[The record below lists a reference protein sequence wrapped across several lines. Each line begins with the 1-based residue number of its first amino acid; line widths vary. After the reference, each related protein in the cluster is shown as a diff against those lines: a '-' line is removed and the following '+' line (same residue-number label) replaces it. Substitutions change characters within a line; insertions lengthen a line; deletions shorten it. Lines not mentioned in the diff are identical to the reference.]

1 MPIDPL
7 SLASRIAASGLSVQ
21 ETRMRVVSEN
31 LANAQSTGNT
41 PGADAYRR
49 KTISFSWELDRTIG
63 ASRAEVAKIDVD
75 PADFTIEY
83 DPGNPAADSKGMV
96 KLPNVNVL
104 IELADMREANRS
116 YEANLQTV
124 KQTRE
129 LVSMTIDLLR
139 AGQ

>member
-1 MPIDPL
+1 MVIDPL
-7 SLASRIAASGLSVQ
+7 SLASRIASSGLDVQ
-21 ETRMRVVSEN
+21 ETRMRVLSEN
-31 LANAQSTGNT
+31 LANSQSTGDT

-49 KTISFSWELDRTIG
+49 KTISFSWELDRSLG
-63 ASRAEVAKIDVD
+63 ASSAKVSRISVD
-75 PADFTIEY
+75 PSEFTIEY
-83 DPGNPAADSKGMV
+83 DPGNPAADDKGMV
-96 KLPNVNVL
+96 KRPNVNML

>member
-1 MPIDPL
+1 MVVDPL
-7 SLASRIAASGLSVQ
+7 SLASRIASSGLDVQ
-21 ETRMRVVSEN
+21 ETRMRILSEN
-31 LANAQSTGNT
+31 LANAQSTGDT
-41 PGADAYRR
+41 PGSDAYRR
-49 KTISFSWELDRTIG
+49 KTISFSWELDRALG
-63 ASRAEVAKIDVD
+63 ASSAKVSRIATD
-75 PADFTIEY
+75 PGEFNIEY
-83 DPGNPAADSKGMV
+83 DPGNPAANEDGMV

-129 LVSMTIDLLR
+129 LVSLTIDLLR

>member
-7 SLASRIAASGLSVQ
+7 SLASRIASSGLTVQ
-21 ETRMRVVSEN
+21 ETRMRVLSEN
-31 LANAQSTGNT
+31 LANSQSTGNT

-63 ASRAEVAKIDVD
+63 ASRAEVSKIDID
-75 PADFTIEY
+75 PSEFIIEY
-83 DPGNPAADSKGMV
+83 DPGNPAADNKGMV
-96 KLPNVNVL
+96 KLPNINVL
-104 IELADMREANRS
+104 VELADMREANRT

-129 LVSMTIDLLR
+129 LISMTIDLLR

>member
-1 MPIDPL
+1 MVIDPL
-7 SLASRIAASGLSVQ
+7 SLASRIASSGLDVQ
-21 ETRMRVVSEN
+21 ETRMRVLSEN
-31 LANAQSTGNT
+31 LANSQSTGDT

-49 KTISFSWELDRTIG
+49 KTISFSWELDRSLG
-63 ASRAEVAKIDVD
+63 ASSAKVSRISED
-75 PADFTIEY
+75 PSEFTIEY
-83 DPGNPAADSKGMV
+83 DPGNPAADDKGMV
-96 KLPNVNVL
+96 KRPNVNML

>member
-1 MPIDPL
+1 MPVDPL
-7 SLASRIAASGLSVQ
+7 SLASRIASSGLNVQ
-21 ETRMRVVSEN
+21 ETRMRVLSEN

-49 KTISFSWELDRTIG
+49 KTISFSWELDRSIG
-63 ASRAEVAKIDVD
+63 ASRAEVATIDSD
-75 PADFTIEY
+75 PGDFRVEY
-83 DPGNPAADSKGMV
+83 DPGNPAANNDGMV

-104 IELADMREANRS
+104 VELADMREANRS

-129 LVSMTIDLLR
+129 LISMTIDLLR
-139 AGQ
+139 SQ

>member
-1 MPIDPL
+1 MPVDPL
-7 SLASRIAASGLSVQ
+7 TLASRIASSGLNVQ
-21 ETRMRVVSEN
+21 ETRMRVLSEN

-49 KTISFSWELDRTIG
+49 KTISFSWELDRTFG
-63 ASRAEVAKIDVD
+63 ASRAEVSKIDVD
-75 PADFTIEY
+75 PAEFTMEY
-83 DPGNPAADSKGMV
+83 DPGNPAADRNGMV

-104 IELADMREANRS
+104 VELADMREANRS

>member
-1 MPIDPL
+1 MPVDPL
-7 SLASRIAASGLSVQ
+7 SLASRIASSGLTVQ
-21 ETRMRVVSEN
+21 ETRMRVLSEN

-104 IELADMREANRS
+104 IELADMREANRT

-129 LVSMTIDLLR
+129 LISMTIDLLR
-139 AGQ
+139 ASQ

>member
-139 AGQ
+139 ASQ

>member
-7 SLASRIAASGLSVQ
+7 SLASRIASSGLSVQ

-49 KTISFSWELDRTIG
+49 KTISFSWELDRTLG

>member
-1 MPIDPL
+1 MVIDPL
-7 SLASRIAASGLSVQ
+7 SLASRIASSGLDVQ
-21 ETRMRVVSEN
+21 ETRMRILSEN
-31 LANAQSTGNT
+31 LANSQSTGDT

-49 KTISFSWELDRTIG
+49 KTVSFSWELDRSIG
-63 ASRAEVAKIDVD
+63 ASRARVSKIGED
-75 PADFTIEY
+75 PGNFTIEY
-83 DPGNPAADSKGMV
+83 DPGNPAADSQGMV
-96 KLPNVNVL
+96 KMPNVNVL
-104 IELADMREANRS
+104 VELADMREANRT

>member
-1 MPIDPL
+1 MTSSIRFSCLAHRLLGPECSGNPDARAFRKPRQRPVDRQHAGRGCL
-7 SLASRIAASGLSVQ
+7 S
-21 ETRMRVVSEN
+21 
-31 LANAQSTGNT
+31 
-41 PGADAYRR
+41 R

-63 ASRAEVAKIDVD
+63 ASRAEVSKIDVD
-75 PADFTIEY
+75 PAEFTIEY
-83 DPGNPAADSKGMV
+83 DPGNPAADRNGMV

-104 IELADMREANRS
+104 VELADMREANRS

>member
-1 MPIDPL
+1 MADPL
-7 SLASRIAASGLSVQ
+7 SLASRIASSGLNVQ
-21 ETRMRVVSEN
+21 ETRMRILSEN

-41 PGADAYRR
+41 PGSDAYRR
-49 KTISFSWELDRTIG
+49 KTISFSWELDRSIG
-63 ASRAEVAKIDVD
+63 ASRAEVSKIDVD
-75 PADFTIEY
+75 PGEFLIEY
-83 DPGNPAADSKGMV
+83 DPGNPAADDKGMV

-104 IELADMREANRS
+104 VELADMREASRS

-129 LVSMTIDLLR
+129 LMSMTLDLLR